1 MSSSEAS
8 SVSGVPWG
16 SGSIPQLSQ
25 VQPQPAPAA
34 PPIQQQPLPSTQ
46 PSSQQQAH
54 QLPQQHS
61 TIASRRIPYQLET
74 KTVAGLPPL
83 SSLPTYQQHQL
94 IQEHQQQQPKS
105 PLPPRSPY
113 QARARSTSDDWAERG
128 AAVHV
133 QREADANG
141 NVQTKT
147 IKKGVK
153 DFTFGRILGEG
164 SFSTVVAATD
174 RQTLREYA
182 IKILDKRHI
191 IKEKKVKYVNI
202 EKNTLNRLGD
212 HSGIIRLY
220 YTFQDERSLYF
231 VLDLAPNG
239 ELFSVL
245 KKLGTLNMECT
256 QYYCAQLLDAV
267 GYMHDHGV
275 IHRDLKPEN
284 ILLDEN
290 MRIKVTDFGTAK
302 LLSMQKPATGTTGAS
317 SDNIAGIPIE
327 DDRSNSFVGTAEYVP
342 PELLTDKAAG
352 KSSDIWAIG
361 CILYQ
366 LLCGKPPFKASNEY
380 QTFQKII
387 KLEYSFPAMFP
398 PVARDLVS
406 HLLLTDPSKRL
417 TIDQIKAHP
426 FFADVEFGPALWA
439 RKSPRLVPNSIP
451 GGVK

>member
-1 MSSSEAS
+1 M
-8 SVSGVPWG
+8 
-16 SGSIPQLSQ
+16 Q
-25 VQPQPAPAA
+25 
-34 PPIQQQPLPSTQ
+34 
-46 PSSQQQAH
+46 
-54 QLPQQHS
+54 
-61 TIASRRIPYQLET
+61 
-74 KTVAGLPPL
+74 
-83 SSLPTYQQHQL
+83 
-94 IQEHQQQQPKS
+94 QQQQPHSKS
-105 PLPPRSPY
+105 PVAPRSPY
-113 QARARSTSDDWAERG
+113 QTRTRSTSDDWAERG

-141 NVQTKT
+141 NVQIKT

-212 HSGIIRLY
+212 HPGIVRLY

-256 QYYCAQLLDAV
+256 QYYGAQLLDAV
-267 GYMHDHGV
+267 DYMHNHGV

-302 LLSMQKPATGTTGAS
+302 LLGARKQVDGTAGDS
-317 SDNIAGIPIE
+317 SDNIASIPIE
-327 DDRSNSFVGTAEYVP
+327 EERLNSFVGTAEYVS

-352 KSSDIWAIG
+352 KSSDIWAFG

-366 LLCGKPPFKASNEY
+366 LLCGKPPFKANNEY

-387 KLEYSFPAMFP
+387 KLEYSFPAGFP
-398 PVARDLVS
+398 QVARDLVS
-406 HLLLTDPSKRL
+406 KLLATDPLQRL
-417 TIDQIKAHP
+417 TIEQIKAHP
-426 FFADVEFGPALWA
+426 FFADVVFGPILWS
-439 RKSPRLVPNSIP
+439 RKAPRLVPNSIAA
-451 GGVK
+451 GVK

>member
-1 MSSSEAS
+1 
-8 SVSGVPWG
+8 
-16 SGSIPQLSQ
+16 
-25 VQPQPAPAA
+25 
-34 PPIQQQPLPSTQ
+34 QQQ
-46 PSSQQQAH
+46 
-54 QLPQQHS
+54 
-61 TIASRRIPYQLET
+61 
-74 KTVAGLPPL
+74 
-83 SSLPTYQQHQL
+83 QQHQTSAL
-94 IQEHQQQQPKS
+94 HTV
-105 PLPPRSPY
+105 SPY
-113 QARARSTSDDWAERG
+113 QARTRSDDWAERG

-141 NVQTKT
+141 KVQVKT

-153 DFTFGRILGEG
+153 DFSFGRILGEG

-212 HSGIIRLY
+212 HPGVIRLY

-239 ELFSVL
+239 ELFTVL
-245 KKLGTLNMECT
+245 KKLGTMNTECT
-256 QYYCAQLLDAV
+256 QYYGAQLLDAV
-267 GYMHDHGV
+267 DYMHNHGV

-302 LLSMQKPATGTTGAS
+302 LLELRPSVTASTDDS
-317 SDNIAGIPIE
+317 SDNISGIPV
-327 DDRSNSFVGTAEYVP
+327 DDERLNSFVGTAEYVS

-352 KSSDIWAIG
+352 KSSDIWAFG

-387 KLEYSFPAMFP
+387 KLEYSFPAGFP
-398 PVARDLVS
+398 NVAQDLVS
-406 HLLLTDPSKRL
+406 KLLVTEPVQRL
-417 TIDQIKAHP
+417 TIKQIKAHP
-426 FFADVEFGPALWA
+426 FFADVAFGPELWS
-439 RKSPRLVPNSIP
+439 RKAPRLAPNTIAASLT
-451 GGVK
+451 

>member
-1 MSSSEAS
+1 M
-8 SVSGVPWG
+8 
-16 SGSIPQLSQ
+16 
-25 VQPQPAPAA
+25 
-34 PPIQQQPLPSTQ
+34 
-46 PSSQQQAH
+46 
-54 QLPQQHS
+54 
-61 TIASRRIPYQLET
+61 PYQLES

-83 SSLPTYQQHQL
+83 TSLPVS
-94 IQEHQQQQPKS
+94 QQQQQHSKS
-105 PLPPRSPY
+105 PVAPRSPY
-113 QARARSTSDDWAERG
+113 QARTRSTSDDWAERG

-141 NVQTKT
+141 NVQIKT

-212 HSGIIRLY
+212 HPGIVRLY

-256 QYYCAQLLDAV
+256 QYYSAQLLDAV
-267 GYMHDHGV
+267 DYMHNHGV

-302 LLSMQKPATGTTGAS
+302 LLGVGKPVDGTAGDS
-317 SDNIAGIPIE
+317 SDNISSIPIE
-327 DDRSNSFVGTAEYVP
+327 DERLNSFVGTAEYVS

-352 KSSDIWAIG
+352 KSSDIWAFG

-387 KLEYSFPAMFP
+387 KLEYLFPAGFP
-398 PVARDLVS
+398 QVARDLVS
-406 HLLLTDPSKRL
+406 KLLATDPLKRL
-417 TIDQIKAHP
+417 TIEQIKAHP
-426 FFADVEFGPALWA
+426 FFADVVFGPTLWS
-439 RKSPRLVPNSIP
+439 RKAPRLAPNSIAA
-451 GGVK
+451 GVK